1 VREDLAIV
9 VDRDVPA
16 QTVEDVIK
24 QTGGFLLKEVSLFD
38 VYEGE
43 QIGSSKKSL
52 AYHLAFQSPSK
63 TLTDKDVKKQRQRL
77 IQQLNRTLGANL
89 RE

>member
-1 VREDLAIV
+1 MREDLAIV
-9 VDRDVPA
+9 VDRDVAA
-16 QTVEDVIK
+16 QKVEGIIRK
-24 QTGGFLLKEVSLFD
+24 TGGFLLKEVSLFD

-63 TLTDKDVKKQRQRL
+63 TLTDKDVRKQRQRIL
-77 IQQLNRTLGANL
+77 KQLERQIGANL